1 MIRPP
6 YVDGACDEEVV
17 AVGPFFGGSP
27 SDGSGKT
34 AK

>member
-6 YVDGACDEEVV
+6 YDDDACDEELV

-27 SDGSGKT
+27 SDGSGK
-34 AK
+34 AAQ